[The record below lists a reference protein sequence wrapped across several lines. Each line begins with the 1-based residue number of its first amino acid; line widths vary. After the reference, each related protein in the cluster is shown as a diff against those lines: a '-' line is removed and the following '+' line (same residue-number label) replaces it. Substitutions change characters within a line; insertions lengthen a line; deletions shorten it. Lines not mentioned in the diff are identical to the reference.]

1 MNTAPT
7 ALITGASRG
16 IGLAIAR
23 ELEATHDLLLGGR
36 DEQRLKELAATFR
49 SAVPFTSDLA
59 DDDDL
64 ARAANQVGALDV
76 LIHSAGVAD
85 RGRIDEQSRQQ
96 WRDAFETN
104 VFAVAQ
110 LTALLLPTL
119 RERRG
124 QVVLINSGSGLMT
137 MPDNAVYC
145 ATKWALRA
153 FGDVLREEE
162 RANGVRV
169 SSIHP
174 GRVDTDMQHHLV
186 EQDGLDYR
194 PELYLSPESVAKAV
208 RLAVDAEEGATV
220 EMLSIRP
227 SRK

>member
-1 MNTAPT
+1 MTTTPT

-23 ELEATHDLLLGGR
+23 ELEATHDVLLGGR
-36 DEQRLKELAATFR
+36 DEQQLTELAATFR
-49 SAVPFTSDLA
+49 SAEPFAADLSNDA
-59 DDDDL
+59 DVV
-64 ARAANQVGALDV
+64 RAAGRVRALDV

-104 VFAVAQ
+104 LFAVAQ
-110 LTALLLPTL
+110 LTALLLPGL

-137 MPDNAVYC
+137 MPNNAVYC

-186 EQDGLDYR
+186 GQDGLDYQ

-208 RLAVDAEEGATV
+208 RLAVDAEDGAMV